1 MTIYDDSGNC
11 QSNFYYE
18 ATTDCWVTFS
28 IEAIRIVYTFRTYET
43 AAWQMISLDIQT
55 GQVAL
60 FYVVLSSC
68 PPS

>member
-28 IEAIRIVYTFRTYET
+28 IEAIREREINEKLVR
-43 AAWQMISLDIQT
+43 
-55 GQVAL
+55 
-60 FYVVLSSC
+60 
-68 PPS
+68 